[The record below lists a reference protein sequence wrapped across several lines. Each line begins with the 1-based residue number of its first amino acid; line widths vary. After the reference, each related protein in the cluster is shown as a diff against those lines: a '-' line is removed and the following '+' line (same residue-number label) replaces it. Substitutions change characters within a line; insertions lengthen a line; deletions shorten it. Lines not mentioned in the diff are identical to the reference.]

1 MTLRVDVFTIFP
13 QIVSDMGV
21 LSILGRAQKE
31 QVLDLR
37 VHDLRMTAT
46 DPHRTVDD
54 KPFGGGPGMI
64 MKPEPVFGAVDA
76 IDPPRPIV
84 LMDPGGTRFDQAKA
98 NQLAGLDG
106 FSLLCGRYEGVD
118 ERIRT
123 NLVDE
128 ELSIGDFVLAGGEF
142 AAMVV
147 IEAVV
152 RLVPGVLGNEVS
164 TKDESFGD
172 YLLEYPQWTR
182 PSEFQG
188 LTVPETLRSGN
199 HPRVSQWRLAM
210 AIARTARL
218 RPDLLEQ
225 RGVSREELALL
236 DEFNISI
243 ADRFVSE

>member
-1 MTLRVDVFTIFP
+1 MRIDVFTIFP

-37 VHDLRMTAT
+37 VHDLRMIAT

>member
-1 MTLRVDVFTIFP
+1 MRIDVFTIFP

-37 VHDLRMTAT
+37 VHDLRMTTT

>member
-1 MTLRVDVFTIFP
+1 MRIDVFTIFP

-54 KPFGGGPGMI
+54 KPFGGGPVMI

-98 NQLAGLDG
+98 NHLAGLDG

-164 TKDESFGD
+164 TKDESFGG

>member
-1 MTLRVDVFTIFP
+1 
-13 QIVSDMGV
+13 
-21 LSILGRAQKE
+21 
-31 QVLDLR
+31 
-37 VHDLRMTAT
+37 
-46 DPHRTVDD
+46 HRTVDD

-84 LMDPGGTRFDQAKA
+84 LMDPGGARFDQAKA

-164 TKDESFGD
+164 TRDESFGD

-199 HPRVSQWRLAM
+199 HSRVSQWRLAM
-210 AIARTARL
+210 AIARTAKL

-225 RGVSREELALL
+225 RGVSSEELALL
-236 DEFNISI
+236 NEFNISI

>member
-1 MTLRVDVFTIFP
+1 
-13 QIVSDMGV
+13 
-21 LSILGRAQKE
+21 
-31 QVLDLR
+31 
-37 VHDLRMTAT
+37 MTAT

>member
-1 MTLRVDVFTIFP
+1 MRIAVVTIFP

>member
-1 MTLRVDVFTIFP
+1 
-13 QIVSDMGV
+13 
-21 LSILGRAQKE
+21 
-31 QVLDLR
+31 
-37 VHDLRMTAT
+37 
-46 DPHRTVDD
+46 
-54 KPFGGGPGMI
+54 MI

-84 LMDPGGTRFDQAKA
+84 LMDPGGARFDQAKA

-164 TKDESFGD
+164 TRDESFGD

-199 HPRVSQWRLAM
+199 HSRVSQWRLAM
-210 AIARTARL
+210 AIARTAKL

-225 RGVSREELALL
+225 RGVSSEELALL
-236 DEFNISI
+236 NEFNISI

>member
-1 MTLRVDVFTIFP
+1 MRIDVFTIFP

-106 FSLLCGRYEGVD
+106 FSLLCGRYEGVH

>member
-1 MTLRVDVFTIFP
+1 MIFGYT
-13 QIVSDMGV
+13 QQ
-21 LSILGRAQKE
+21 SILGRSIE
-31 QVLDLR
+31 SDILDIN
-37 VHDLRMTAT
+37 VHDLRLAT
-46 DPHRTVDD
+46 SDNHRTVDD
-54 KPFGGGPGMI
+54 TPFGGGAGMVL
-64 MKPEPVFGAVDA
+64 MPEPVFKA
-76 IDPPRPIV
+76 IEEINPQRPLI
-84 LMDPGGTRFDQAKA
+84 LLGPSGRKFDQS
-98 NQLAGLDG
+98 LAGELADLEG

>member
-1 MTLRVDVFTIFP
+1 MRIDVFTIFP

-210 AIARTARL
+210 AIARTATL

>member
-1 MTLRVDVFTIFP
+1 MRIDVFTIFP

-54 KPFGGGPGMI
+54 KPFGGGPGTI

-128 ELSIGDFVLAGGEF
+128 ELSIGDFVLAGF
-142 AAMVV
+142 W
-147 IEAVV
+147 
-152 RLVPGVLGNEVS
+152 VPL
-164 TKDESFGD
+164 KC
-172 YLLEYPQWTR
+172 PR
-182 PSEFQG
+182 A
-188 LTVPETLRSGN
+188 LR
-199 HPRVSQWRLAM
+199 RVSERSL
-210 AIARTARL
+210 
-218 RPDLLEQ
+218 
-225 RGVSREELALL
+225 
-236 DEFNISI
+236 
-243 ADRFVSE
+243 

>member
-1 MTLRVDVFTIFP
+1 MRIDVFTIFP

>member
-1 MTLRVDVFTIFP
+1 MRIDVFTIFP

-225 RGVSREELALL
+225 RGVSRDELALL
-236 DEFNISI
+236 DEF
-243 ADRFVSE
+243 